1 VEGNGN
7 RLEDGEVAEAEA
19 EHTEV
24 VALMNNKIR
33 NV

>member
-7 RLEDGEVAEAEA
+7 RLEDEEVADAEA

-24 VALMNNKIR
+24 VALINNRIR